1 MKTRHL
7 FTLLAGAAIALP
19 LSAQVFVGS
28 DDFNSGFSSAKW
40 DAAYRLNSAT
50 QGTLDF
56 SNNRLD
62 FSKAATGVGNQFRL
76 WNSDGNSASSLVTSL
91 SYTSSWVMTMSTTNT
106 LGGLTGSEFA
116 TVGIQVFNDNNSY
129 SALMLS
135 ATSSGNFI
143 RSEGNGFTAV
153 NTATADNT
161 DVTLRLTW
169 DATAQTLGAAYSLDG
184 SSFTSVATFL
194 PVSQWDNSTNG
205 VANGFNFGVFGNSN
219 TTAAISVGSVYADNF
234 AVSAIPEPSTYAA
247 LAGLG
252 ALGLAFWR
260 RRRSVSAAC
269 PSAPSSSP

>member
-1 MKTRHL
+1 MKPRLLLTV
-7 FTLLAGAAIALP
+7 LLAGISFIGLP

-28 DDFNSGFSSAKW
+28 DDFDSGFSSAKW
-40 DAAYRLNSAT
+40 DYVYRLNSAT

-76 WNSDGNSASSLVTSL
+76 WNSDGNSASAAVTSL
-91 SYTSSWVMTMSTTNT
+91 SYTTSWVMTMSTTNT
-106 LGGLTGSEFA
+106 LGGLTGSDFA

-135 ATSSGNFI
+135 ATSSGNFV

-184 SSFTSVATFL
+184 SAFTSVATFL

-219 TTAAISVGSVYADNF
+219 TPAAISVGTVFADNF

-247 LAGLG
+247 SLASV
-252 ALGLAFWR
+252 ALLVAACR
-260 RRRSVSAAC
+260 RRKQHAA
-269 PSAPSSSP
+269 AMRN